1 MSDINVFD
9 LDRGVTLALI
19 KNPKFKSNLISIYF
33 ARNLKKEEVTKIS
46 LLCNMMS
53 IGSKKYPT
61 MKEISRKMDELYGL
75 SMNMGVSKHGE
86 KSLTFFKF
94 LSVSDDYLDEPIFE
108 DVIDFINE
116 IVNRP
121 FIVDGEFNPS
131 MIEIEKN
138 ALKDEI
144 EARINDKKSYAL
156 LRCIEEM
163 CEGEPYSIDQT
174 GYVDDLKSITAKDIA
189 DTYYDFISTSNIY
202 ISIEGDFN
210 EDRVLEI
217 CKNKFKFNRGNIE
230 SIKRE
235 DIFKIPENITYT
247 TEIMGM
253 QQGKLVMGYRTMVD
267 YKDYKKY
274 YSLMVGNSIF
284 GGGPHSKLFN
294 NVREKESMCYY
305 AHSTLEKSKGLMLVS
320 SGIELDLY
328 EKALKLVTKELDD
341 VKNGN
346 FSDKDI
352 ENAKKSILNTF
363 RASHDSISGESDFT
377 YNQFISDTNLKFEE
391 VTDYISGVSR
401 EDIIEAMKNIVED
414 TVYYIK

>member
-9 LDRGVTLALI
+9 LDREVTLALI

-401 EDIIEAMKNIVED
+401 EDIVEAMKNIVED

>member
-202 ISIEGDFN
+202 ISIEGDFS

-320 SGIELDLY
+320 AGIELDLY
-328 EKALKLVTKELDD
+328 EKALKLVTKELND

-391 VTDYISGVSR
+391 VTDYISGVGR

>member
-189 DTYYDFISTSNIY
+189 DTYYDFISTSKIY

-401 EDIIEAMKNIVED
+401 EDIVEAMKNIVED

>member
-320 SGIELDLY
+320 AGIELDLY

-363 RASHDSISGESDFT
+363 IASHDSISGESDFT

>member
-19 KNPKFKSNLISIYF
+19 KNSKFKSNLISIYF
-33 ARNLKKEEVTKIS
+33 ARNLKREEVTKIS

-53 IGSKKYPT
+53 IACSKYPS
-61 MKEISRKMDELYGL
+61 MKELSRKMDELYGL

-86 KSLTFFKF
+86 KALTFFKF
-94 LSVSDDYLDEPIFE
+94 LSISDDYLDEPIFE

-116 IVNRP
+116 IVNKP
-121 FIVDGEFNPS
+121 MIVDGEFNPS

-144 EARINDKKSYAL
+144 ESKINDKKSYAL

-163 CEGEPYSIDQT
+163 CKGENYAIDQT
-174 GYVDDLKSITAKDIA
+174 GYVEDLEAITAKDIA
-189 DTYYDFISTSNIY
+189 DTYFDFISTSNIY

-210 EDRVLEI
+210 EDMVLEI
-217 CKNKFKFNRGNIE
+217 CKNKFKFNRGIIE
-230 SIKRE
+230 TIKRE
-235 DIFKIPENITYT
+235 DIFKKPENVTYT
-247 TEIMGM
+247 TEIIGTN
-253 QQGKLVMGYRTMVD
+253 QGKLAMGYRTRVD

-320 SGIELDLY
+320 AGIEVDLY
-328 EKALKLVTKELDD
+328 EKALKLITKELDD
-341 VKNGN
+341 VKKGN

-352 ENAKKSILNTF
+352 ENAKKSILNGF
-363 RASHDSISGESDFT
+363 RASYDSISGESDFT
-377 YNQFISDTNLKFEE
+377 YNQFISKTSLKFEDVVNYVSK
-391 VTDYISGVSR
+391 VTR
-401 EDIIEAMKNIVED
+401 EDIVDAMKNIIED
-414 TVYYIK
+414 TFYYIK

>member
-305 AHSTLEKSKGLMLVS
+305 AHSTLEKSKGLVLVS

-401 EDIIEAMKNIVED
+401 EDIVEAMKNIVED

>member
-61 MKEISRKMDELYGL
+61 MKEISRKMDDLYGL

-174 GYVDDLKSITAKDIA
+174 GYIDDLKSITAKDIA

-235 DIFKIPENITYT
+235 EIFKIPENITYT

-401 EDIIEAMKNIVED
+401 EDIVEAMKNIVED

>member
-75 SMNMGVSKHGE
+75 TMNMGVSKHGE

-401 EDIIEAMKNIVED
+401 EDIVEAMKNIVED

>member
-210 EDRVLEI
+210 EDKVLEI

-401 EDIIEAMKNIVED
+401 EDIVEAMKNIVED

>member
-320 SGIELDLY
+320 AGIELDLY

-401 EDIIEAMKNIVED
+401 EDIVEAMKNIVED

>member
-320 SGIELDLY
+320 AGIELDLY

-391 VTDYISGVSR
+391 VTDYISGVGR

>member
-346 FSDKDI
+346 FSDNDI

>member
-235 DIFKIPENITYT
+235 EIFKIPENITYT

-401 EDIIEAMKNIVED
+401 EDIVEAMKNIVED

>member
-320 SGIELDLY
+320 AGIELDLY

-391 VTDYISGVSR
+391 VTDYILGVSR

>member
-210 EDRVLEI
+210 EERVLEI

-401 EDIIEAMKNIVED
+401 EDIVEAMKNIVED

>member
-401 EDIIEAMKNIVED
+401 EDIVEAMKNIVED

>member
-352 ENAKKSILNTF
+352 VNAKKSILNTF

>member
-19 KNPKFKSNLISIYF
+19 KNSKFKSNLISIYF
-33 ARNLKKEEVTKIS
+33 ARNLKREEVTKIS

-53 IGSKKYPT
+53 IACSKYPS
-61 MKEISRKMDELYGL
+61 MKELSRKMDELYGL

-86 KSLTFFKF
+86 KALTFFKF
-94 LSVSDDYLDEPIFE
+94 LSISDDYLDEPIFE

-116 IVNRP
+116 IVNKP
-121 FIVDGEFNPS
+121 MIVDGEFNPS

-144 EARINDKKSYAL
+144 ESKINDKKSYAL

-163 CEGEPYSIDQT
+163 CKGENYAIDQT
-174 GYVDDLKSITAKDIA
+174 GYVEDLEAITAKDIA
-189 DTYYDFISTSNIY
+189 DTYFDFISTSNIY

-210 EDRVLEI
+210 EDMVLEI
-217 CKNKFKFNRGNIE
+217 CKNKFKFNRGIIE
-230 SIKRE
+230 TIKRE
-235 DIFKIPENITYT
+235 DIFKKPENVTYT
-247 TEIMGM
+247 TEIIGTN
-253 QQGKLVMGYRTMVD
+253 QGKLAMGYRTRVD

-320 SGIELDLY
+320 AGIEVDLY
-328 EKALKLVTKELDD
+328 EKALKLITKELDD
-341 VKNGN
+341 VKKGN

-352 ENAKKSILNTF
+352 ENAKKSILNGF
-363 RASHDSISGESDFT
+363 RASYDSISGESDFT
-377 YNQFISDTNLKFEE
+377 YNQFISKTSLKFEDVVNYVSK
-391 VTDYISGVSR
+391 VTR
-401 EDIIEAMKNIVED
+401 EDIVDAMKNIIED